1 MRCAD
6 KMQHWLAETLAGRAE
21 CVSHAIFFI
30 FWLNPSAFCVL
41 M

>member
-6 KMQHWLAETLAGRAE
+6 NIQHWLTETLAGRVE

-30 FWLNPSAFCVL
+30 LWLNASPVCVL
-41 M
+41 I